1 MTYENFLNRIKELA
15 PGCKPEA
22 IPRWRD
28 FAVECVESEQFVRF
42 QRTEDKT
49 AAVERWLDVLCSGL
63 QAVRNECASETAAAV
78 VSLSLETCC
87 LYPGEMMQAAL
98 CLEHGEDAK
107 QISHKIEYGEIDC
120 TDLFSPI
127 SRREAE
133 GRRNV
138 RECLSAPKKSGRQK
152 KGGER

>member
-1 MTYENFLNRIKELA
+1 MTYENFLTSVMELA

-22 IPRWRD
+22 VPRWQD

-42 QRTEDKT
+42 QQTEDKAT
-49 AAVERWLDVLCSGL
+49 AVERWLDVLSSGL
-63 QAVRNECASETAAAV
+63 QAVGDECGPKTAAAV
-78 VSLSLETCC
+78 VGLSLEHCC

-98 CLEHGEDAK
+98 CLEHGGDAK
-107 QISHKIEYGEIDC
+107 EISRKIENGEIDC

-133 GRRNV
+133 GRRAV
-138 RECLSAPKKSGRQK
+138 RERLNAPKKSGQQK